1 MEHEGCEMKDGGPAF
16 PFRMTE
22 GTSFKDSPLG
32 LSKLELFAALAPAKE
47 IEEMTPADRIGCAAL
62 LGVPSDK
69 YNGPRDYP
77 AVLARIRFMW
87 AEAMLAESERR
98 RHQSEGVNHD

>member
-1 MEHEGCEMKDGGPAF
+1 MMKDGGPAF
-16 PFRMTE
+16 PVKSVKWDSILNKSTE
-22 GTSFKDSPLG
+22 IFEGG
-32 LSKLELFAALAPAKE
+32 LSKLELFAAMAPAKE

-77 AVLARIRFMW
+77 AVLARVRFIW

-98 RHQSEGVNHD
+98 AKG